1 MEKIRGGKKTLKK
14 KYKRLYKYTKKQ
26 RKKHPGR
33 SVYILYTGGTI
44 GMEHDKKKGLV
55 PIKGVFKDLV
65 DNLKLKHSLKIK
77 YKIEHT
83 DPIIDSSNLQSSNW
97 KNIIQKL
104 QDNYHKYDTFVL
116 IHGTDTLAYT
126 ASILS
131 FFCRDWKK
139 GIVVTGSQIP
149 MYEFRNDADKNVEEA
164 IIFSLYR
171 IPQVVI
177 VFGGEILRGNCTT
190 KYSSISF
197 KAYKSPNTHSLGKF
211 GVHLYLNVAEIN
223 KGIVPRT
230 VFLKKNLPKRFDLS
244 KWNPIINIFT
254 LTITPGMKFSQI
266 TNSIFSAKLPNAIII
281 RSYGI
286 GNAPITSKDF
296 YNFLELTHQKNI
308 IVVNTTQCVSG
319 GVNMHYYRTGKKLLE
334 HHVISTKQM
343 TFESIY
349 TKLFYLFQVIGI
361 DMKDIAIIRKLFKT
375 NIAGELVEEPHYNR
389 NIERSFK
396 NYQEL

>member
-1 MEKIRGGKKTLKK
+1 MVKKSKLSKKILRKKFKK
-14 KYKRLYKYTKKQ
+14 RYKYTKKQ
-26 RKKHPGR
+26 RKKHPGH

-44 GMEHDKKKGLV
+44 GMEHDKSKGLI
-55 PIKGVFKDLV
+55 PIKGVFKNLV
-65 DNLKLKHSLKIK
+65 ENLKLKHSLKIK
-77 YKIEHT
+77 YTIEQT
-83 DPIIDSSNLQSSNW
+83 DPIIDSSNLQSKNW

-104 QDNYHKYDTFVL
+104 QDNYHKYDTFVV

-126 ASILS
+126 ASLLS
-131 FFCRDWKK
+131 YFCRDWKK
-139 GIVVTGSQIP
+139 GVVVTGSQIP

-171 IPQVVI
+171 IPQVII
-177 VFGGEILRGNCTT
+177 VFGGDILRGNCTT
-190 KYSSISF
+190 KYSSTSF
-197 KAYKSPNTHSLGKF
+197 QAYKSPNTHHLGKF

-223 KGIVPRT
+223 KGIIPQNSLFKRH
-230 VFLKKNLPKRFDLS
+230 LPKKFDLS
-244 KWNPIINIFT
+244 KWNPITNIYT
-254 LTITPGMKFSQI
+254 LTLTPGMKFSQI
-266 TNSIFSAKLPNAIII
+266 VNSIFSAKLPDAIII

-286 GNAPITSKDF
+286 GNAPISSKDF

-343 TFESIY
+343 TFEAIY
-349 TKLFYLFQVIGI
+349 TKLFYLFQVIGNSNPELV
-361 DMKDIAIIRKLFKT
+361 RRLFKM
-375 NIAGELVEEPHYNR
+375 NIAGELVKEPHYNR

-396 NYQEL
+396 DYQEL

>member
-1 MEKIRGGKKTLKK
+1 MEKINKLDKKSLKK
-14 KYKRLYKYTKKQ
+14 KFKKRYRYTKKQ
-26 RKKHPGR
+26 RKKHPGH

-44 GMEHDKKKGLV
+44 GMEHDKSKGLV

-65 DNLKLKHSLKIK
+65 ENLKLKHSLKIK
-77 YKIEHT
+77 YTIQHT

-104 QDNYHKYDTFVL
+104 QENYHKYDTFVI

-126 ASILS
+126 ASLLS

-139 GIVVTGSQIP
+139 SIVVTGSQIP

-171 IPQVVI
+171 IPQVII

-197 KAYKSPNTHSLGKF
+197 KAYESPNTHPLGNF

-223 KGIVPRT
+223 KGIVPRIAL
-230 VFLKKNLPKRFDLS
+230 FKKYLPVRFDLS

-254 LTITPGMKFSQI
+254 LTLTPGMKFSQI
-266 TNSIFSAKLPNAIII
+266 VDSTFSAKLPNAIII

-286 GNAPITSKDF
+286 GNAPISSKDF
-296 YNFLELTHQKNI
+296 NNFLELSHQKNI

-343 TFESIY
+343 TFEAIY

-361 DMKDIAIIRKLFKT
+361 NNIDLVKRLFVM
-375 NIAGELVEEPHYNR
+375 NIAGELVKEPHYNK